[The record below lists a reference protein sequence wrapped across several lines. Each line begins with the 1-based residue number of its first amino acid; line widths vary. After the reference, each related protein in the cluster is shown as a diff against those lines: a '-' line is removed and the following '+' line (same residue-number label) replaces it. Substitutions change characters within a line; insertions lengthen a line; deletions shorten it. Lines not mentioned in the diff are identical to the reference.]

1 MCMKNNSVFNIL
13 RMFVVIAILICAV
26 IAVFLILDI
35 SALHELK
42 EALTKALLVIA
53 TLAIASLFTMYV
65 LRLKK

>member
-1 MCMKNNSVFNIL
+1 
-13 RMFVVIAILICAV
+13 MFVVIAILICAV

-53 TLAIASLFTMYV
+53 TLATASLFTMYV